1 MNVHMTDDLL
11 DRLSGVLLEKDVP
24 DLEDIR
30 ARFIIILDDFKVE
43 PKETALAVWTEGKNE
58 WFLQKFLLA
67 KAVAGLSKNTLN
79 DYRKEISKAL
89 EAMGKDADAVTSEDV
104 QVYLART
111 MQRASKRY
119 AENARLDLSSFFGW
133 LHREELISK
142 NPMYRVEKIKV
153 QKQKKPAFTEMDVEL
168 IRAACRTNRERAI
181 VEMLLST
188 GCRVSELVSV
198 RIDDID
204 GDSINILG
212 KGDKYRNVYL
222 NAKAS
227 LALRLYLEER
237 KDPNPY
243 LFPRCAATPADK
255 DGLWKLVASKQ
266 AEWYK
271 DPRLVEETGTPDKS
285 VIETIVRQ
293 LGKRAGV
300 EKCHPHRFR
309 RTCATFA
316 LRRGMPIEQVSKM
329 LGHANI
335 ATTQVY
341 LDLSEEEL
349 AQAHR
354 KYVV

>member
-30 ARFIIILDDFKVE
+30 ARFIIILDDYRVE
-43 PKETALAVWTEGKNE
+43 QKETALAVWTEGKNE
-58 WFLQKFLLA
+58 WFLKKFLLA
-67 KAVAGLSKNTLN
+67 KAVAGLSKKTLN
-79 DYRKEISKAL
+79 CYDKAIRMAL
-89 EAMGKDADAVTSEDV
+89 EEIGKDADTVTAEDI
-104 QVYLART
+104 QVLLARI
-111 MQRASKRY
+111 MQRASKQY
-119 AENARLDLSSFFGW
+119 AENVRLDLSSFFGW
-133 LHREELISK
+133 LHREELIPK
-142 NPMYRVEKIKV
+142 NPMMRVEKIKV
-153 QKQKKPAFTEMDVEL
+153 QKKKKPAFTEYEVEL
-168 IRAACRTNRERAI
+168 IRNACQSNRERAM
-181 VEMLLST
+181 VELLLST
-188 GCRVSELVSV
+188 GCRVSELVSI
-198 RIDDID
+198 RIDDIQTD
-204 GDSINILG
+204 AINILG

-227 LALRLYLEER
+227 LALQLYLGER
-237 KDPNPY
+237 GDTSPW
-243 LFPRCAATPADK
+243 LFPRSATFPGDTDDK
-255 DGLWKLVASKQ
+255 SRKMRSLR

-271 DPRLVEETGTPDKS
+271 DPELVDETGVPDKG
-285 VIETIVRQ
+285 VIEAIVRK
-293 LGKRAGV
+293 LGARAGV
-300 EKCHPHRFR
+300 EKVHPHRFR

>member
-1 MNVHMTDDLL
+1 MSEQLADSLM
-11 DRLSGVLLEKDVP
+11 DRLIFVLMEQDVP
-24 DLEDIR
+24 NLDDIR
-30 ARFIIILDDFKVE
+30 SRYTIILNDYQVE
-43 PKETALAVWTEGKNE
+43 QKETALAVWTEGKNE
-58 WFLQKFLLA
+58 WFLKKFLLA

-79 DYRKEISKAL
+79 DYRKEITKAL
-89 EAMGKDADAVTSEDV
+89 ESMGKDADAVTSEDV
-104 QVYLART
+104 QVYLARI

-133 LHREELISK
+133 LHREELIPK
-142 NPMYRVEKIKV
+142 NPMNRVEKIKV
-153 QKQKKPAFTEMDVEL
+153 QKQKKPAFSEMDVEL
-168 IRAACRTNRERAI
+168 IRTACRTNRERAI
-181 VEMLLST
+181 VELLLST
-188 GCRVSELVSV
+188 GCRVSELISI

-204 GDSINILG
+204 GDIINILG
-212 KGDKYRNVYL
+212 KGDKYRNIYL
-222 NAKAS
+222 NARAS
-227 LALRLYLEER
+227 LALRLYLGER
-237 KDPNPY
+237 RDGNPF
-243 LFPRCAATPADK
+243 LFPRCAVTPADK
-255 DGLWKLVASKQ
+255 DRRWSLVASER

-271 DPRLVEETGTPDKS
+271 HPQLVDVTGTPDKS
-285 VIETIVRQ
+285 VIESIVRSI
-293 LGKRAGV
+293 GKRAGV

-349 AQAHR
+349 AQAHK